1 MSKQDRSSLLG
12 FPTVV
17 GNDATESSPPR
28 KSEARSERETSIRRG
43 VETLLSLTSDQAIA
57 EGGLGVTRIAEMLG
71 REKSQVSRALSTLA
85 EYGLIDR
92 DPDTLAYRLGWR
104 IFAMANLAGERRLLD
119 QAKPRLADLVTT
131 FGERAY
137 LSVLGGADT
146 ITILSHQSPRAVQA
160 VGWVGRTTPAYC
172 TSVGKA
178 LLFDHSRTELEMV
191 FADVTFAPL
200 APNTARDLDQLH
212 AMITAARV
220 KGFATADEELETGLV
235 SAAAPIRDPLGRI
248 VAALNVSGPKYRL
261 KSDLNKVGAA
271 LVAAAAGVGAELRGA
286 QEG

>member
-1 MSKQDRSSLLG
+1 
-12 FPTVV
+12 VV
-17 GNDATESSPPR
+17 GNEATKPKDAVNTDVR
-28 KSEARSERETSIRRG
+28 TERETSIRRG
-43 VETLLSLTSDQAIA
+43 VETLLSLSSDQAIA

-85 EYGLIDR
+85 EYGLVDR

-119 QAKPRLADLVTT
+119 YAKPLLAQLVSE

-137 LSVLGGADT
+137 LSVLQGSDT

-178 LLFDHSRTELEMV
+178 LLFDHTRAELDIV
-191 FADVTFAPL
+191 FADVEFTSL
-200 APNTARDLDQLH
+200 APNTAKDLDELE
-212 AMITAARV
+212 AMIESGRAR
-220 KGFATADEELETGLV
+220 GFATADEEMEPGLLSV
-235 SAAAPIRDPLGRI
+235 AAPVRDPQGRI
-248 VAALNVSGPKYRL
+248 VAAFNVSAPKYRFEAGV
-261 KSDLNKVGAA
+261 DRVGAA
-271 LVAAAAGVGAELRGA
+271 LVAAAGELGAALRGERPA
-286 QEG
+286 NVAEGG